1 MSITKQIRE
10 MIEQDEE
17 GVNAIS
23 RRYGLA
29 KNTVSAI
36 RRGAIC
42 PSPEF
47 AVQFVADKGWRW
59 KMRGMPF
66 NGTPEDMLRRH
77 LQADPEAV
85 AKLRNSDEID
95 SRTVTSML
103 AGKRSTKIATIDK
116 IAEILGLR
124 FIVVEQEQV
133 A

>member
-1 MSITKQIRE
+1 MNITAQIRE
-10 MIEQDEE
+10 MIDMDPE

-36 RRGAIC
+36 RRGAIS

-47 AVQFVADKGWRW
+47 AVQFIADKGWRW
-59 KMRGMPF
+59 KIRNMAF
-66 NGTPEDMLRRH
+66 KGTPEDMLRRH

-85 AKLRNSDEID
+85 AKLRESDEID
-95 SRTVTSML
+95 SRTVMSML
-103 AGKRSTKIATIDK
+103 SGKRPAKIATIDK

-124 FIVVEQEQV
+124 FIVVEQEQL

>member
-1 MSITKQIRE
+1 MNITKQIRE
-10 MIEQDEE
+10 MIEQDPE

-36 RRGAIC
+36 RRGAIS

-47 AVQFVADKGWRW
+47 AVQYIADKGWRW
-59 KMRGMPF
+59 KMRGMAF
-66 NGTPEDMLRRH
+66 RGTPEDMLRRH

-85 AKLRNSDEID
+85 ERLLQSEEID
-95 SRTVTSML
+95 NRTVMSML
-103 AGKRSTKIATIDK
+103 SGKRPTKIATIDK
-116 IAEILGLR
+116 IADILGLR
-124 FIVVEQEQV
+124 FIVVEQERV

>member
-1 MSITKQIRE
+1 VNITAQIRE

-36 RRGAIC
+36 QRGRIS

-47 AVQFVADKGWRW
+47 AVQYIADKGWRW
-59 KMRGMPF
+59 KIRSMAF
-66 NGTPEDMLRRH
+66 NGSPEDMLRRH
-77 LQADPEAV
+77 LQADSEAV
-85 AKLRNSDEID
+85 ERLRQSDEID
-95 SRTVTSML
+95 NRTVMSVL
-103 AGKRSTKIATIDK
+103 SGKRPIKIATIDK
-116 IAEILGLR
+116 IADILGLR
-124 FIVVEQEQV
+124 FIVVEQEAV

>member
-1 MSITKQIRE
+1 VNITKQIRE
-10 MIEQDEE
+10 MIDQDEE

-36 RRGAIC
+36 RRGAIS

-47 AVQFVADKGWRW
+47 AVQYIADKGWRW
-59 KMRGMPF
+59 KIRNMAF

-85 AKLRNSDEID
+85 ERLRQSDEID
-95 SRTVTSML
+95 NRTVMSML
-103 AGKRSTKIATIDK
+103 SGKRPTKIATIDK
-116 IAEILGLR
+116 IADILGLR

>member
-47 AVQFVADKGWRW
+47 AVQFVADRGWRW
-59 KMRGMPF
+59 KIRNMAF
-66 NGTPEDMLRRH
+66 KGTPEDMLRRH

-85 AKLRNSDEID
+85 AKLRASDEID
-95 SRTVTSML
+95 NRTVMSML
-103 AGKRSTKIATIDK
+103 SGKRPTKIATIDK

-124 FIVVEQEQV
+124 FIVVEQEAV

>member
-1 MSITKQIRE
+1 MNITAQIRE
-10 MIEQDEE
+10 MIDMDPE

-36 RRGAIC
+36 RRGAIS

-47 AVQFVADKGWRW
+47 AVQYIADKGWRW
-59 KMRGMPF
+59 KIRHLAF
-66 NGTPEDMLRRH
+66 RGTPEDMLRRH

-85 AKLRNSDEID
+85 ETLRQSGEID
-95 SRTVTSML
+95 NRTVMSVL
-103 AGKRSTKIATIDK
+103 SGKRPTKIATIDK
-116 IAEILGLR
+116 IADILGLR
-124 FIVVEQEQV
+124 FIVVEQEAV

>member
-1 MSITKQIRE
+1 MNITAQIRE
-10 MIEQDEE
+10 MIDMDPE
-17 GVNAIS
+17 GVNAIA

-36 RRGAIC
+36 RRGAIS

-47 AVQFVADKGWRW
+47 AMQYIADKGWRW
-59 KMRGMPF
+59 KIRNMAF

-77 LQADPEAV
+77 LQANPEAV

-103 AGKRSTKIATIDK
+103 SGKRPAKIATIDK
-116 IAEILGLR
+116 IADILGLR
-124 FIVVEQEQV
+124 FIVVEQEAVQ
-133 A
+133 

>member
-103 AGKRSTKIATIDK
+103 AGKRPTKIATIDK